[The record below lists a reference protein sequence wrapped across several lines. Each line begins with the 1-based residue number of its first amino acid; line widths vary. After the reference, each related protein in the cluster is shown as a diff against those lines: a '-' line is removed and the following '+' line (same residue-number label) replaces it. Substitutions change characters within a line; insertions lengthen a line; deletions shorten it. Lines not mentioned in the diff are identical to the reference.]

1 MSGTLRNF
9 EPGAMWSD
17 KNGMLSE
24 RAMGFLRD
32 LFGYIGANVGSIP
45 TGSLGGDGVSTAT
58 FLREDGTWSIPAY
71 PVGADPTGSAG
82 LAAVNGAAATFM
94 RSDAAPAISL
104 GIVPTWTGAHTF
116 TAATVMAGL
125 NVGGALSG
133 VTTLVST
140 SSATIGTGFGCNGKT
155 AQTSATVNAAIAA
168 TAGAAYT
175 ATEQGMLN
183 DLKALVNQ
191 IRTALIN
198 DGIAV

>member
-1 MSGTLRNF
+1 MSGTIRNF
-9 EPGAMWSD
+9 EPGAIWSD

-32 LFGYIGANVGSIP
+32 LFGYIGANTGSIP
-45 TGSLGGDGVSTAT
+45 TGSLGGDGVSTTT
-58 FLREDGTWSIPAY
+58 FLREDGTFAVPSY
-71 PVGADPTGSAG
+71 PVGANPTGSAG
-82 LAAVNGAAATFM
+82 LTAVNGAAVTFM
-94 RSDAAPAISL
+94 RSDAAPAINQA
-104 GIVPTWTGAHTF
+104 IVPTWTGAHTF